1 MRWRSWGSM
10 AEGGK
15 RYKDLKAAQSI
26 LRQSTAKASGWG
38 KADTQRG
45 RRWLIGDAIRST
57 SSGPAQRRI
66 ASNDNRDSVHSVFS
80 GSARLRA
87 SATTLR
93 AVGTRSTWKVRSLA
107 WSAERRAINSC
118 RRASDFVRHAAKVYR
133 TDSLSV

>member
-1 MRWRSWGSM
+1 MSARRSPNLSVGTESCAGEGARQLPEAGEETTARGVSREPPPPAEQDTRGIRWSSWGSM

-26 LRQSTAKASGWG
+26 LRQSTAMASGWG

-66 ASNDNRDSVHSVFS
+66 APNDN
-80 GSARLRA
+80 
-87 SATTLR
+87 
-93 AVGTRSTWKVRSLA
+93 
-107 WSAERRAINSC
+107 
-118 RRASDFVRHAAKVYR
+118 
-133 TDSLSV
+133 